1 MIIKRLIARKINDLE
16 LGSETMAS
24 PEALFQQFKAGYENN
39 WQNMQIRPPRVAE
52 AKKEASRLL
61 NNKSVYQKIEI
72 ITHVPWW
79 FIGLCHDRESGFNLN
94 TYLGN
99 GQPLDRV
106 TTIVPKGR
114 GPFVG
119 PDAFVDGAVD
129 ALRLEHFVGATDW
142 SIARTLFRL
151 EGFNGYGYHS
161 RGVNSPYLWSGS
173 TAYGP
178 PEERAGKFVA
188 DGVFDPNK
196 IDPQLGVAVVLK
208 ELMGL
213 DNSISFDGAS
223 SDPSGSPEPD
233 VTQGEFVLHV
243 QQSLNKLGIDPKLAE
258 DGILGRRTMAAIS
271 VFQQQNGLKDTGV
284 PDAATI
290 AAIAER
296 LVQPTEPAP
305 TPVQPT
311 LPTPTPVQPT
321 LPMPAPVQPTLPM
334 PAPDGLSQI
343 LQRLQALE
351 QMILSL
357 NNTATTTPPPA
368 PANPND
374 PVSIVE
380 RVLGMARKI
389 NLQPGTGTPLPL
401 DSGALSAAQLKQA
414 MDMITAIVGQTK
426 PALGQV
432 NGALGDT
439 IGNLLNGKK
448 TAIGIGGSLVTSL
461 LAAVTSSPNAGGLA
475 GLLGTIA
482 GSAPGLSQFALP
494 IFLAMSAW
502 GVLGKFEKWAQGTAP
517 PPKPQV

>member
-1 MIIKRLIARKINDLE
+1 MATLE
-16 LGSETMAS
+16 E
-24 PEALFQQFKAGYENN
+24 LFQQFKAGYQNN
-39 WQNMQIRPPRVAE
+39 WRNMQIRAGSDVE
-52 AKKEASRLL
+52 AKKEAAKLLKNKSIYQEISRLT
-61 NNKSVYQKIEI
+61 NV
-72 ITHVPWW
+72 WW
-79 FIGLCHDRESGFNLN
+79 PFIGLCHYRKSGFDLN

-99 GQPLDRV
+99 GQPLSRV

-188 DGVFDPNK
+188 DGVFDPHK

-213 DNSISFDGAS
+213 DPSISFDGAAS
-223 SDPSGSPEPD
+223 ALSGSPEPD
-233 VTQGEFVLHV
+233 VTQAETVLHV
-243 QQSLNKLGIDPKLAE
+243 QQSLNNLGIHPGLAE

-271 VFQQQNGLKDTGV
+271 LFQQQNGLKDTGL

-290 AAIAER
+290 AAMAER
-296 LVQPTEPAP
+296 SAQAT
-305 TPVQPT
+305 TPMPI
-311 LPTPTPVQPT
+311 PVQPT

-334 PAPDGLSQI
+334 PAPMQPTLLPSDTLSQI
-343 LQRLQALE
+343 VQRIQSLE
-351 QMILSL
+351 QMILSM
-357 NNTATTTPPPA
+357 AGTTTPGVTT
-368 PANPND
+368 NPND
-374 PVSIVE
+374 PVNILERIVSVAQKMNVQ
-380 RVLGMARKI
+380 R
-389 NLQPGTGTPLPL
+389 GTGATTPT
-401 DSGALSAAQLKQA
+401 GAPSADQLKQVV
-414 MDMITAIVGQTK
+414 DVITAVVGQAK
-426 PALGQV
+426 PQLGQV
-432 NGALGDT
+432 NGALGET

-448 TAIGIGGSLVTSL
+448 TAIGIGGSLITTL

-482 GSAPGLSQFALP
+482 TAVPGLSQFTLP
-494 IFLAMSAW
+494 IFLAMTAW
-502 GVLGKFEKWAQGTAP
+502 GVLGKFEKWSQGAALP
-517 PPKPQV
+517 PSRPV

>member
-1 MIIKRLIARKINDLE
+1 MATLE
-16 LGSETMAS
+16 E
-24 PEALFQQFKAGYENN
+24 LFQQFKAGYQNN
-39 WQNMQIRPPRVAE
+39 WRNMQIRAGSDVE
-52 AKKEASRLL
+52 AKKEAAKLLKNKSIYQEISRLT
-61 NNKSVYQKIEI
+61 NV
-72 ITHVPWW
+72 WW
-79 FIGLCHDRESGFNLN
+79 PFIGLCHYRESGFDLN

-99 GQPLDRV
+99 GQPLSRV

-188 DGVFDPNK
+188 DGVFDPHK

-213 DNSISFDGAS
+213 DPSISFDGAAS
-223 SDPSGSPEPD
+223 ALSGSPEPD
-233 VTQGEFVLHV
+233 VTQAETVLHV
-243 QQSLNKLGIDPKLAE
+243 QQSLNNLGIHPGLAE

-271 VFQQQNGLKDTGV
+271 LFQQQNGLKDTGL

-290 AAIAER
+290 AAMAER
-296 LVQPTEPAP
+296 SAQAT
-305 TPVQPT
+305 TPMPI
-311 LPTPTPVQPT
+311 PVQPT

-334 PAPDGLSQI
+334 PAPMQPTLLPSDTLSQI
-343 LQRLQALE
+343 VQRIQSLE
-351 QMILSL
+351 QMILSM
-357 NNTATTTPPPA
+357 AGTTTPGVTT
-368 PANPND
+368 NPND
-374 PVSIVE
+374 PVNILERIVSVAQKMNVQ
-380 RVLGMARKI
+380 R
-389 NLQPGTGTPLPL
+389 GTGATTPT
-401 DSGALSAAQLKQA
+401 GAPSADQLKQVV
-414 MDMITAIVGQTK
+414 DVITAVVGQAK
-426 PALGQV
+426 PQLGQV
-432 NGALGDT
+432 NGALGET

-448 TAIGIGGSLVTSL
+448 TAIGIGGSLITTL

-482 GSAPGLSQFALP
+482 TAVPGLSQFTLP
-494 IFLAMSAW
+494 IFLAMTAW
-502 GVLGKFEKWAQGTAP
+502 GVLGKFEKWSQGAALP
-517 PPKPQV
+517 PSRPV

>member
-1 MIIKRLIARKINDLE
+1 
-16 LGSETMAS
+16 MATL
-24 PEALFQQFKAGYENN
+24 EALFQQFKAGYENN
-39 WQNMQIRPPRVAE
+39 WRDMQIRAGSVAE
-52 AKKEASRLL
+52 VKKEAAKLLKNKSIYQEISRLT
-61 NNKSVYQKIEI
+61 NV
-72 ITHVPWW
+72 WW
-79 FIGLCHDRESGFNLN
+79 PFIGLCHYRESGFDLN

-99 GQPLDRV
+99 GQPLGRV

-208 ELMGL
+208 ELIGL
-213 DNSISFDGAS
+213 DPSISFDGAA
-223 SDPSGSPEPD
+223 PGVSGSPEPD
-233 VTQGEFVLHV
+233 VTQAETVLHV
-243 QQSLNKLGIDPKLAE
+243 QQSLNKLGIHPSLAE

-271 VFQQQNGLKDTGV
+271 LFQQQNGLKDTGL

-290 AAIAER
+290 AAMAER
-296 LVQPTEPAP
+296 SVEATM
-305 TPVQPT
+305 PV
-311 LPTPTPVQPT
+311 PVQPT

-334 PAPDGLSQI
+334 PTPVQPTLPPPDALSQI
-343 LQRLQALE
+343 AQRIQALE
-351 QMILSL
+351 QMILSM
-357 NNTATTTPPPA
+357 AGTTTPGVTT
-368 PANPND
+368 NPND
-374 PVSIVE
+374 PVNILE
-380 RVLGMARKI
+380 RILSVAQKM
-389 NLQPGTGTPLPL
+389 NVQQGTGATIPTG
-401 DSGALSAAQLKQA
+401 SGAPSADQLKQVV
-414 MDMITAIVGQTK
+414 DVITAVVGQAK
-426 PALGQV
+426 PQLGQV
-432 NGALGDT
+432 NGALGET

-448 TAIGIGGSLVTSL
+448 TAIGIGGSLITTL

-482 GSAPGLSQFALP
+482 TSVPGLSQFTLP
-494 IFLAMSAW
+494 IFLAMTVW
-502 GVLGKFEKWAQGTAP
+502 GVLGKFEKWSQVAALP
-517 PPKPQV
+517 PSRLV

>member
-1 MIIKRLIARKINDLE
+1 MATLE
-16 LGSETMAS
+16 E
-24 PEALFQQFKAGYENN
+24 LFQQFKTGYENN
-39 WQNMQIRPPRVAE
+39 WRNMQIRAGSVAE
-52 AKKEASRLL
+52 AKKEAEKLLKNKSTYQEISRLT
-61 NNKSVYQKIEI
+61 NV
-72 ITHVPWW
+72 WW
-79 FIGLCHDRESGFNLN
+79 PFIGLCHYRESGFDPN

-99 GQPLDRV
+99 GQPLGRV

-129 ALRLEHFVGATDW
+129 ALRLEHLVGATDW

-208 ELMGL
+208 ELIGL
-213 DNSISFDGAS
+213 DPSISFDGAAS
-223 SDPSGSPEPD
+223 ALSGSPEPD
-233 VTQGEFVLHV
+233 VTQAETVLHV
-243 QQSLNKLGIDPKLAE
+243 QQSLNKLGIHPSLAE

-271 VFQQQNGLKDTGV
+271 LFQQQTGMKDTGL

-290 AAIAER
+290 AAMAER
-296 LVQPTEPAP
+296 TVQATTPMPA
-305 TPVQPT
+305 
-311 LPTPTPVQPT
+311 PVQPT

-334 PAPDGLSQI
+334 PAPVQPTLPMPAPVQPTLPMPTPVQPTLPLPDALPQI
-343 LQRLQALE
+343 TQRIQALE
-351 QMILSL
+351 QMILSM
-357 NNTATTTPPPA
+357 AGTTTPGVTT
-368 PANPND
+368 NPND
-374 PVSIVE
+374 PVNILE
-380 RVLGMARKI
+380 RILSVAQKMNVQR
-389 NLQPGTGTPLPL
+389 GTGTTIPTG
-401 DSGALSAAQLKQA
+401 SGAPSADQLKQVV
-414 MDMITAIVGQTK
+414 DVITAVVGQAT
-426 PALGQV
+426 PQLGQV
-432 NGALGDT
+432 NGALGAT

-448 TAIGIGGSLVTSL
+448 TAIGIGGSLITTL

-482 GSAPGLSQFALP
+482 TSVPGLSQFTLP
-494 IFLAMSAW
+494 IFLAMTVW
-502 GVLGKFEKWAQGTAP
+502 GVLGKFEKWSLGAALL
-517 PPKPQV
+517 PKPLI